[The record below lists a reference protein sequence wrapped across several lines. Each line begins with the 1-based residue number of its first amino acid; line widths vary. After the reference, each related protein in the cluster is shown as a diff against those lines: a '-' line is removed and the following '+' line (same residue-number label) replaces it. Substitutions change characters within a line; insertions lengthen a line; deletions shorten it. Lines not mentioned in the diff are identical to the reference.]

1 MFAIGQGEGEGEG
14 RRMYVDVLL
23 KYVLLNLDH
32 CDSVQM
38 CS

>member
-1 MFAIGQGEGEGEG
+1 MRLDSVHIKIN
-14 RRMYVDVLL
+14 MYVDVLL

>member
-1 MFAIGQGEGEGEG
+1 MHLDSVRIKIN
-14 RRMYVDVLL
+14 MYVDVLL

>member
-1 MFAIGQGEGEGEG
+1 MRLDSVCIKIN
-14 RRMYVDVLL
+14 MYVGVLL